1 MWPSCRTSVAL
12 AIALTISGLLA
23 GVLSSP
29 VARAQTLDDRMSKA
43 NPAKGEQVFVRCG
56 GCHTLEEGGR
66 AKVGPNLWGVIN
78 RTVASEEGFRY
89 SEALQEFG
97 GKWELERLDEYL
109 SDPRGTVPGT
119 RMNVPGVTD
128 NTERA
133 DLIAYL
139 NQNSANPLL
148 IGLDPELE
156 EVEAAAE
163 N

>member
-1 MWPSCRTSVAL
+1 
-12 AIALTISGLLA
+12 
-23 GVLSSP
+23 
-29 VARAQTLDDRMSKA
+29 
-43 NPAKGEQVFVRCG
+43 
-56 GCHTLEEGGR
+56 LEEGGR

-78 RTVASEEGFRY
+78 RPVASVDGFRY

-97 GKWELERLDEYL
+97 GKWELDRLDEYL

-139 NQNSANPLL
+139 NQNSANPLP

-156 EVEAAAE
+156 EAEAAAE

>member
-1 MWPSCRTSVAL
+1 
-12 AIALTISGLLA
+12 
-23 GVLSSP
+23 
-29 VARAQTLDDRMSKA
+29 MSKA

-78 RTVASEEGFRY
+78 RPVASVDGFRY

-97 GKWELERLDEYL
+97 GKWELDRLDEYL
-109 SDPRGTVPGT
+109 SDPAGTVPGT

-139 NQNSANPLL
+139 NQNSANPLP

-156 EVEAAAE
+156 EAEAAAE